1 MSSVQSSPREAINW
15 LRYVDKLVRLKG
27 DKRIECELDLIIGI
41 LTSVLIY
48 YVNYFSGILGE
59 NEKIPISISIWMPLF
74 IFGLI
79 SSIGMVKINEK

>member
-41 LTSVLIY
+41 LKGNL
-48 YVNYFSGILGE
+48 E
-59 NEKIPISISIWMPLF
+59 
-74 IFGLI
+74 
-79 SSIGMVKINEK
+79 